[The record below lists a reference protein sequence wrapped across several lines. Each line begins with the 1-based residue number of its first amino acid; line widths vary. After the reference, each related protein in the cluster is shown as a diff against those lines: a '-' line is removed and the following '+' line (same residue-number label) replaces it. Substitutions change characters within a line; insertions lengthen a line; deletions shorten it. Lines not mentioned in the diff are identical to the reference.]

1 MYILGISCFYH
12 DSAAALI
19 KDGKLVAAAEEERF
33 SRIKHDSD
41 FPSKAIRFCLEH
53 AGISEKDLD
62 YTVFYEK
69 PFHKFERIL
78 MSSMQMFPRSW
89 KVFREAMM
97 AWLGEKLWVKS
108 IIKDKVGIKADRI
121 LFGEHHLSHAASA
134 FYPSPFEEAAFLTV
148 DGVGEWATTTM
159 GIGRNTEIKIQKEI
173 KFPHSLGLLY
183 SAFTAFLGFRVN
195 NGEYKVMGMA
205 PYGKPKYID
214 KIYNNLIKLAEDGSF
229 RINMDYFSYHYSD
242 EKTFNSRFVD
252 LFGKPR
258 ERESSFFTSGTR
270 YPSYFGDKPANFQ
283 ELCRENEHYADI
295 AASIQKVTEE
305 ILLKLINSLH
315 KETGLK
321 KLCLAGGVA
330 LNSVANGRIM
340 RETPFEEIFI
350 QPAAGDGGGALGA
363 ALHVYHGLIGK
374 PRNFV
379 LEHAFWG
386 KAYSEKEIKTF
397 LDDNNI
403 PYKYYKEEKDL
414 LTRITDDLV
423 NGRVVGLF
431 QGRFEWGPRALGNR
445 SILADPRS
453 EKMKDTVNI
462 KIKFREPFR
471 PFAPVI
477 MEEETDKYFEGGEIA
492 LQFPARYMLF
502 VLPFKENKA
511 DTISAVNHM
520 GTGRLQTIREE
531 WNPRYYRIIK
541 SFKEATGI
549 PVLLNTSFN
558 LRGEPIVNTPAN
570 AYNTF
575 SNSGIDVLVMEN
587 FMIRK

>member
-62 YTVFYEK
+62 YAVFYEK

-108 IIKDKVGIKADRI
+108 IIKDKVGIEADRI

-229 RINMDYFSYHYSD
+229 RINMDYY
-242 EKTFNSRFVD
+242 
-252 LFGKPR
+252 L
-258 ERESSFFTSGTR
+258 
-270 YPSYFGDKPANFQ
+270 
-283 ELCRENEHYADI
+283 
-295 AASIQKVTEE
+295 SIQTVVT
-305 ILLKLINSLH
+305 
-315 KETGLK
+315 
-321 KLCLAGGVA
+321 
-330 LNSVANGRIM
+330 
-340 RETPFEEIFI
+340 
-350 QPAAGDGGGALGA
+350 
-363 ALHVYHGLIGK
+363 
-374 PRNFV
+374 
-379 LEHAFWG
+379 
-386 KAYSEKEIKTF
+386 
-397 LDDNNI
+397 
-403 PYKYYKEEKDL
+403 
-414 LTRITDDLV
+414 
-423 NGRVVGLF
+423 
-431 QGRFEWGPRALGNR
+431 
-445 SILADPRS
+445 
-453 EKMKDTVNI
+453 
-462 KIKFREPFR
+462 
-471 PFAPVI
+471 
-477 MEEETDKYFEGGEIA
+477 
-492 LQFPARYMLF
+492 
-502 VLPFKENKA
+502 
-511 DTISAVNHM
+511 
-520 GTGRLQTIREE
+520 
-531 WNPRYYRIIK
+531 
-541 SFKEATGI
+541 
-549 PVLLNTSFN
+549 
-558 LRGEPIVNTPAN
+558 
-570 AYNTF
+570 
-575 SNSGIDVLVMEN
+575 
-587 FMIRK
+587 